1 MEDYDIRATIPTLN
15 VDFLSLTVLRLYGIP
30 ITCVPPNSVQELK
43 LNFPAL
49 RKYKTVNCTWINV
62 KRITIEMPKLEVL
75 IIEDTNVLMSDGSL
89 CVINLC
95 ASNLVEFSYS
105 GQMSDTTS
113 VALTIKSVASANI
126 YPRYCLNGAQNAH
139 FAYQFLSTFNDKVE
153 HLRFE
158 HPQVL
163 APAVNSMV
171 GLPEFEM
178 LTDLELDKIRGSLL
192 WFLLLKAPF
201 IETLTLKELLSFEH
215 PSTPNL
221 VPPCVSSK
229 LEVVN
234 FGRFQGKEHE
244 LRFAKLVF
252 ENAQVLKWVNFT
264 CPPASYGKELKE
276 KILAFE
282 RSASAVIEFLCIYSY

>member
-30 ITCVPPNSVQELK
+30 ITCVPPNSVQELR
-43 LNFPAL
+43 LNFPSL

-62 KRITIEMPKLEVL
+62 KRISIEMPKLEVL
-75 IIEDTNVLMSDGSL
+75 IIEDTNVIMSDSSQ

-95 ASNLVEFSYS
+95 ASHLVEFSYS
-105 GQMSDTTS
+105 GQMSDTMS

-126 YPRYCLNGAQNAH
+126 YPRYILNGFPNAL

-153 HLRFE
+153 RLRFE

-178 LTDLELDKIRGSLL
+178 LTDLEVVDKITGSLL

-221 VPPCVSSK
+221 VPPCVASK

-234 FGRFQGKEHE
+234 FGRFQGNEHE

-252 ENAQVLKWVNFT
+252 ENAQVLKRVNFT
-264 CPPASYGKELKE
+264 CPWPSYGKKLKG

-282 RSASAVIEFLCIYSY
+282 RSASAVIEFI

>member
-15 VDFLSLTVLRLYGIP
+15 VDFCPSLS
-30 ITCVPPNSVQELK
+30 S
-43 LNFPAL
+43 
-49 RKYKTVNCTWINV
+49 
-62 KRITIEMPKLEVL
+62 
-75 IIEDTNVLMSDGSL
+75 
-89 CVINLC
+89 
-95 ASNLVEFSYS
+95 EFSYS

-113 VALTIKSVASANI
+113 VALTIK
-126 YPRYCLNGAQNAH
+126 
-139 FAYQFLSTFNDKVE
+139 FLSTFNDKVE

-178 LTDLELDKIRGSLL
+178 LTDLELDKIR
-192 WFLLLKAPF
+192 
-201 IETLTLKELLSFEH
+201 ELLSFEH

-282 RSASAVIEFLCIYSY
+282 RSASAEQFYS